1 MSQAR
6 GQTGG
11 GGAGRSQEPRR
22 QRAGRHA
29 RRIGLYAWATLF
41 VVVLIAIVVL
51 VVQNSSRVKVGWIF
65 GHSRISLDFLVLF
78 AAILGWILG
87 IATSILFRRRTRLHV
102 P

>member
-1 MSQAR
+1 VSRAS
-6 GQTGG
+6 GQTGTG
-11 GGAGRSQEPRR
+11 GSGAQQEPRR
-22 QRAGRHA
+22 QRAGRYA
-29 RRIGLYAWATLF
+29 RRTGLYAWATLF

-65 GHSRISLDFLVLF
+65 GHSHISLDFLVLF

-87 IATSILFRRRTRLHV
+87 IATSILFRRRTRLHL